1 MSRDWQEG
9 MIDPESL
16 AADPLDEFLKW
27 YGMAK
32 ASDDLLP
39 EAMALATVTRE
50 GTPTLRVV
58 LMRGCDERGVSF
70 FTNHDSPKCSDME
83 ANPQVALV
91 FHWKPIFR
99 QVRIEGRV
107 GRVSKEESKI
117 YWDSRPRGSRLAAWA
132 SKQSAEVDAWETL
145 AEKVDLLEKQ
155 YPEDDIPLPPFWG
168 GYIVEPS
175 KFEFWLSRESRLHDR
190 FVYEKRDGGAW
201 RISRLQP

>member
-1 MSRDWQEG
+1 MSKDWQEG

-16 AADPLDEFLKW
+16 AADPVDEFLKW

-39 EAMALATVTRE
+39 AAMSLATVTRE
-50 GTPTLRVV
+50 GTPTVRVV

-70 FTNHDSPKCSDME
+70 FTNYDSPKCDDME
-83 ANPQVALV
+83 ANPQVALA

-107 GRVSKEESKI
+107 SRVSEEESKI

-132 SKQSAEVDAWETL
+132 SKQSAEVDAWEIL

-190 FVYEKRDGGAW
+190 FLYERKDDGEW
-201 RISRLQP
+201 RIVRLQP

>member
-70 FTNHDSPKCSDME
+70 FTNHDSPKCRRYGSKSSGCVGLSLEADLQAGSDRRSGRPSLE
-83 ANPQVALV
+83 RRIQDLLGFPAS
-91 FHWKPIFR
+91 R
-99 QVRIEGRV
+99 QPSGGV
-107 GRVSKEESKI
+107 GFKAE
-117 YWDSRPRGSRLAAWA
+117 RGSGC
-132 SKQSAEVDAWETL
+132 VGN
-145 AEKVDLLEKQ
+145 
-155 YPEDDIPLPPFWG
+155 IG
-168 GYIVEPS
+168 
-175 KFEFWLSRESRLHDR
+175 
-190 FVYEKRDGGAW
+190 
-201 RISRLQP
+201 